1 MSCHDG
7 VIPKMDLGAWKTAS
21 PHFVIPET
29 LLEESV
35 VRAKREAEDYLTLE
49 ETLQLTAGKC
59 YLETCVKAPRRHC
72 FVKQQTKKKKKN
84 YNNNDETQTNRMVN
98 TK

>member
-59 YLETCVKAPRRHC
+59 FTLKDSEPENEARTVDTIA
-72 FVKQQTKKKKKN
+72 FT
-84 YNNNDETQTNRMVN
+84 
-98 TK
+98 

>member
-1 MSCHDG
+1 
-7 VIPKMDLGAWKTAS
+7 MDLGAWKTAS

-59 YLETCVKAPRRHC
+59 
-72 FVKQQTKKKKKN
+72 
-84 YNNNDETQTNRMVN
+84 
-98 TK
+98 

>member
-1 MSCHDG
+1 
-7 VIPKMDLGAWKTAS
+7 MDLGAWKTAS

-59 YLETCVKAPRRHC
+59 FTLKLVRT
-72 FVKQQTKKKKKN
+72 
-84 YNNNDETQTNRMVN
+84 
-98 TK
+98 